1 MKKQTRRRWLLRL
14 QTGLLLAL
22 LLYLVVLYALTPSI
36 ENIQKTRH
44 DEPAHLVS
52 SDGRLLAEY
61 YWVNRQWVPLK
72 HIAPAVVDALIATE
86 DHRFYQHFGLDW
98 QRTLASLVHTLAGRR
113 QGGSTITQQLAR
125 NLFPKEIGRART
137 LTRKLKEAITAFKI
151 EAHYSK
157 DEILEI
163 YLNTVPFLY
172 NAWGIEM
179 AARTYF
185 DQHASQLTLLESATL
200 IGMLK
205 GSSYYNPVL
214 HPERAES
221 RRNTVLA
228 QMKKRGKLTAEE
240 YATLSGTPLEIRFAQ
255 QKNPAGLAPHLAQ
268 HLHSTLIEWADR
280 HGYSLY
286 FDGLVIRTTI
296 HGQLQ
301 ETANLA
307 LQREGALRASALTV
321 DPRNGNVTAWV
332 GPKEEQ
338 GGHAALI
345 QRTASLIQ
353 GKLRFLTHIEDRHGN
368 VLETF
373 PTSTTTVPRTDE
385 DTLQGDGWMVVL
397 HPQLV
402 VGVCWEPPE
411 HSALPIVGKLFQR
424 AQQTQLINLPLPP
437 SIAHV
442 APPSE
447 LPEIPSDMPLRPLEA
462 IEWQSNPIA
471 EPLFHTP

>member
-1 MKKQTRRRWLLRL
+1 MIKHWLLC
-14 QTGLLLAL
+14 LLAGPLLVL
-22 LLYLVVLYALTPSI
+22 LLYLAVLYALTPSI
-36 ENIQKTRH
+36 DNIQKTRH

-61 YWVNRQWVPLK
+61 YWVNRQWVPLGQ
-72 HIAPAVVDALIATE
+72 IAPAVVDALISTE

-98 QRTLASLVHTLAGRR
+98 QRTLASIVHTLAGRR

-125 NLFPKEIGRART
+125 NLFPKEIGHART
-137 LTRKLKEAITAFKI
+137 LARKLKEAMTAFKI

-185 DQHASQLTLLESATL
+185 DQNSSQLTLLESATL

-214 HPERAES
+214 HPKRATS

-240 YATLSGTPLEIRFAQ
+240 YETLSLAPLEIRFTQ
-255 QKNPAGLAPHLAQ
+255 QKPPAGLAPHLAQ
-268 HLHSTLIEWADR
+268 HLRPTLIDWADR

-301 ETANLA
+301 EAANLA
-307 LQREGALRASALTV
+307 LQRSDTLYALAV
-321 DPRNGNVTAWV
+321 DPRNGNVTAWA
-332 GPKEEQ
+332 GPKEGQ
-338 GGHAALI
+338 GGYAALASCN
-345 QRTASLIQ
+345 TSLIQ
-353 GKLRFLTHIEDRHGN
+353 GKFRFLTQIEDRHGN
-368 VLETF
+368 LLETF
-373 PTSTTTVPRTDE
+373 PAPTITVARAVE
-385 DTLQGDGWMVVL
+385 DVLQGEDWMVVQ
-397 HPQLV
+397 HPQMAV
-402 VGVCWEPPE
+402 TVCWEPPG
-411 HSALPIVGKLFQR
+411 HSALSIVSQLFRR
-424 AQQTQLINLPLPP
+424 AAQLFNLPLPP
-437 SIAHV
+437 LV
-442 APPSE
+442 ANMALPADS
-447 LPEIPSDMPLRPLEA
+447 PEIRDDMPLQPLEV
-462 IEWQSNPIA
+462 IELQSSPIA
-471 EPLFHTP
+471 KPLFSSP

>member
-1 MKKQTRRRWLLRL
+1 MKIHIRRWLLCL
-14 QTGLLLAL
+14 LAGLLLVL
-22 LLYLVVLYALTPSI
+22 LFYLAVLYALTPSI

-61 YWVNRQWVPLK
+61 YWVNRQWVPLGQ
-72 HIAPAVVDALIATE
+72 IAPTVVDALISTE

-98 QRTLASLVHTLAGRR
+98 QRTLASIVHTLAGRR

-185 DQHASQLTLLESATL
+185 DQNASQLTLLESATL

-214 HPERAES
+214 HPERATS

-240 YATLSGTPLEIRFAQ
+240 YEILSIAPLEIRFTQ
-255 QKNPAGLAPHLAQ
+255 QKTPAGLAPHLAQ

-301 ETANLA
+301 EAANLA
-307 LQREGALRASALTV
+307 LQREDALHASALAV

-332 GPKEEQ
+332 GLKEGQ
-338 GGHAALI
+338 GGHAALASH
-345 QRTASLIQ
+345 TTSLIQ

-368 VLETF
+368 VLEIF
-373 PTSTTTVPRTDE
+373 PAPTITAPRANE
-385 DTLQGDGWMVVL
+385 DVLQGEGWMIVQ
-397 HPQLV
+397 HPQMTI
-402 VGVCWEPPE
+402 GVYWEPPE
-411 HSALPIVGKLFQR
+411 HSALSIVSQLFQR
-424 AQQTQLINLPLPP
+424 AQQAQLVHMPLPP
-437 SIAHV
+437 SV
-442 APPSE
+442 ANMALPAE
-447 LPEIPSDMPLRPLEA
+447 LPEIQGDIPLLPLEA
-462 IEWQSNPIA
+462 IELQSSPIA
-471 EPLFHTP
+471 EPLFNTP